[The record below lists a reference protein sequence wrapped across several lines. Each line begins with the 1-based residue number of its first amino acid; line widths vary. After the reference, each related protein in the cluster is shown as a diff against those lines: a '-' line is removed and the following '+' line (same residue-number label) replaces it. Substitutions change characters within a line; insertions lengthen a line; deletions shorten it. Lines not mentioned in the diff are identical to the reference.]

1 MDYAIVKRIIFLI
14 TFVAV
19 SEVVHGGCKLNDLE
33 RRICEAE
40 LSCSYDFEPG
50 LSLVTDWSCI
60 QPDYTDYNYVDN
72 EDYIIYF
79 KADNI
84 DETHS
89 FNPFNLIY
97 QLSNHI
103 HTLSITNGK
112 MNSIPGGFFY
122 LNKATTIDLSQNT
135 IELINLEVFSKL
147 ISLNV
152 LNVSCNQIADLEN
165 YGRTTVA
172 GVSQVHTIDLS
183 HNAVKAIPD
192 KYFSPFP
199 NLFHLNLSH
208 NYIKSFGVLTF
219 EGLIQLQTLHVSDNE
234 LTNIGSVFARLT
246 NIKELFLDHNFLTN
260 IEKSNFNTM
269 SVLEKLNLSWNSLN
283 GFEDETFDPMVALR
297 KLDLSSNKINTI
309 TKSLFQHNSNLQS
322 LDISL
327 NVISKIEPGAFEG
340 KHVQDFKIDDNP
352 ISGYLPKN
360 TFQGIFMKKLDLSGA
375 NVTELGPEL
384 FEGQFEC
391 LNFSKNS
398 ISKIHKMTFMKLELL
413 KDLDLSYN
421 QLHNIEFDTSK
432 LRNLSYL
439 YFNNNK
445 IKKIPK
451 DMFAYLTSLQ
461 MLDLSSN
468 IIEEI
473 EMQSFEHL
481 NKLKI
486 LKLNSNPL
494 LTVMPLQFFKGL
506 VSSTIL
512 DLSKTHV
519 NTIKNGA
526 LNGMKL
532 LKTFNSSCS
541 NVTDLETNAFSGT
554 GSIQVLD
561 LSYNQLETYSL
572 NNTNIKL
579 VEEIYLQ
586 YNKLQYITDK
596 TFLDLSDLRLLTL
609 KGNNLIRIE
618 NDAFRNLRNLLKI
631 DISANQEV
639 VFNSSTFSGLQ
650 SLSVLLLSNITCR
663 FSLGDIVNTSVAG
676 FDLSFC
682 NISDINYVLVNPI
695 ITLER
700 LKLTSNKIVS
710 INKPS
715 FQKLRQLSWID
726 LSYNQIS
733 IIQPG
738 SFSDNEDL
746 SVLDLN
752 NNLLSSLMFGVFDG
766 LVNLNTLDLSSNL
779 LHSFSA
785 SIFHNTPRMRLV
797 YLDNNLIEN
806 LDFDEFANEN
816 IKEIYLG
823 GNRILCDS
831 LTKFKKIS
839 HTFTVKARNGIY
851 DTENVDGITCKG
863 INNVMNKTHV
873 IDTAVTPISPGT
885 LNEFQLAVEKI
896 LNRSESYSIEKFLE
910 VLNKTETKNNAF
922 LEKFMNS
929 NHQVTGGIYRILENI
944 QEYLKLQNSVSVDSI
959 HPHTD
964 DLEVNNNTIKK
975 VYFKKQIM
983 FKDEH
988 EAQSN
993 ADLNSKELKY
1003 PLYFIATCLAVLL
1016 CMVILF
1022 AFLFFRVR
1030 STANLAYNNNLSCSR
1045 QPISN
1050 MMEME

>member
-1 MDYAIVKRIIFLI
+1 MDCAIARRIIFLI
-14 TFVAV
+14 TLVAA
-19 SEVVHGGCKLNDLE
+19 SELVDGGCELNDLE

-50 LSLVTDWSCI
+50 LNLVTDWSCI
-60 QPDYTDYNYVDN
+60 QHDYNDYNYGFN
-72 EDYIIYF
+72 EDYIIYL

-97 QLSNHI
+97 QLSDHI
-103 HTLSITNGK
+103 HTLLITNGK
-112 MNSIPGGFFY
+112 MNSIPGVLFY

-135 IELINLEVFSKL
+135 IELINLEAFSKL
-147 ISLNV
+147 ISLNI
-152 LNVSCNQIADLEN
+152 LNVSCNQIADLED
-165 YGRTTVA
+165 YERATAA
-172 GVSQVHTIDLS
+172 GFSQVHTIDLS
-183 HNAVKAIPD
+183 HNVIKAIPD
-192 KYFSPFP
+192 NYFSRFP
-199 NLFHLNLSH
+199 NLLHLNLSH
-208 NYIKSFGVLTF
+208 NYIKSFGALTF
-219 EGLIQLQTLHVSDNE
+219 EGLTQLQILHISDNE
-234 LTNIGSVFARLT
+234 LTKIGVVFARLT
-246 NIKELFLDHNFLTN
+246 NIKELFLDHNYLTK
-260 IEKSNFNTM
+260 IEKSNFNTLYM
-269 SVLEKLNLSWNSLN
+269 LEKLNLSWNNLI

-297 KLDLSSNKINTI
+297 KLDLSSNKISMI
-309 TKSLFQHNSNLQS
+309 TKSLFQHNVNLQS

-327 NVISKIEPGAFEG
+327 NTISKIEPGAFEG
-340 KHVQDFKIDDNP
+340 KHIQDFKIDDNP

-360 TFQGIFMKKLDLSGA
+360 TFQGIFMKKLVLSGA
-375 NVTELGPEL
+375 DVTELGPEM

-398 ISKIHKMTFMKLELL
+398 ISKIHKITFMELELL

-421 QLHNIEFDTSK
+421 QLQNIEFDTSNLK
-432 LRNLSYL
+432 NLSYF
-439 YFNNNK
+439 YINNNK

-451 DMFAYLTSLQ
+451 DMFAYLSSLQ
-461 MLDLSSN
+461 IVDLSFN
-468 IIEEI
+468 IIEEV
-473 EMQSFEHL
+473 EMQSFEYL

-486 LKLNSNPL
+486 LKLNNNPL
-494 LTVMPLQFFKGL
+494 LTVMPSQLFKGL
-506 VSSTIL
+506 VSSTGL
-512 DLSKTHV
+512 DLSYTYV
-519 NTIKNGA
+519 NTIKDGA
-526 LNGMKL
+526 LNSMKS
-532 LKTFNSSCS
+532 LKTFNSSYS
-541 NVTDLETNAFSGT
+541 NLTVLEINAFSRT

-561 LSYNQLETYSL
+561 LSYNQLEIYSL

-586 YNKLQYITDK
+586 HNKLKYITDK

-618 NDAFRNLRNLLKI
+618 NNAFRNLRNLLKI

-639 VFNSSTFSGLQ
+639 VFNSSIFTGLQ
-650 SLSVLLLSNITCR
+650 SLSVVLLSNITSR
-663 FSLGDIVNTSVAG
+663 FNLQDIVNTSIAG

-682 NISDINYVLVNPI
+682 NISDIHDVLVNPI

-700 LKLTSNKIVS
+700 LILTSNKIVS
-710 INKPS
+710 INKSS

-746 SVLDLN
+746 SVLNLS

-785 SIFHNTPRMRLV
+785 SIFHNTPRVRFV
-797 YLDNNLIEN
+797 YIDNNLIEN
-806 LDFDEFANEN
+806 LDFDEFSNEN
-816 IKEIYLG
+816 IREIYLG
-823 GNRILCDS
+823 GNRLPCDS
-831 LTKFKKIS
+831 LTKLKKIS
-839 HTFTVKARNGIY
+839 HTFAVKARNGIY

-863 INNVMNKTHV
+863 INNAMNKTHV
-873 IDTAVTPISPGT
+873 NDTALTPISPGS
-885 LNEFQLAVEKI
+885 LNEFQSAVGKI
-896 LNRSESYSIEKFLE
+896 LNRSESYSIEKFVE
-910 VLNKTETKNNAF
+910 VLNKTEAKNNAF
-922 LEKFMNS
+922 LEKLMNS

-944 QEYLKLQNSVSVDSI
+944 QEYLKLQNSASVDS
-959 HPHTD
+959 HPD
-964 DLEVNNNTIKK
+964 DLEVNNDVKEVN
-975 VYFKKQIM
+975 FKKQIM
-983 FKDEH
+983 FKEDGH

-1016 CMVILF
+1016 CMVILSF
-1022 AFLFFRVR
+1022 VFLFFRLR
-1030 STANLAYNNNLSCSR
+1030 STGNLAYNNNLSCSR

>member
-1 MDYAIVKRIIFLI
+1 MDYKIAKRIIFLI
-14 TFVAV
+14 TLVAA
-19 SEVVHGGCKLNDLE
+19 SELVDGGCELNDLE
-33 RRICEAE
+33 RRVCEAE

-50 LSLVTDWSCI
+50 LNLVTDWSCI
-60 QPDYTDYNYVDN
+60 QHDYNDYAYGFN

-97 QLSNHI
+97 QLNERI

-112 MNSIPGGFFY
+112 MNSVPGVFFY
-122 LNKATTIDLSQNT
+122 LNKVKTIDLSQNT
-135 IELINLEVFSKL
+135 IELINLEAFSKL
-147 ISLNV
+147 ISLKV
-152 LNVSCNQIADLEN
+152 LNVSCNQIADLED
-165 YGRTTVA
+165 YERTTVA

-183 HNAVKAIPD
+183 HNAIKAIPD
-192 KYFSPFP
+192 NYFSRFP
-199 NLFHLNLSH
+199 NLLHLNLSH
-208 NYIKSFGVLTF
+208 NYIKSFGEHTF
-219 EGLIQLQTLHVSDNE
+219 EGLIHLQTLYISDNE
-234 LTNIGSVFARLT
+234 LTKIGVVFARLT
-246 NIKELFLDHNFLTN
+246 NIKELLLDHNYLTN
-260 IEKSNFNTM
+260 IETSNFNNM
-269 SVLEKLNLSWNSLN
+269 SMLEKLNLSWNNLV
-283 GFEDETFDPMVALR
+283 GFEDTTFNTMVALR
-297 KLDLSSNKINTI
+297 KLDLSSNKINII
-309 TKSLFQHNSNLQS
+309 TKSLFQHNFNLQS

-327 NVISKIEPGAFEG
+327 NMISKIEPAAFEG
-340 KHVQDFKIDDNP
+340 KHILYFKIDDNP
-352 ISGYLPKN
+352 ISGYLTKN
-360 TFQGIFMKKLDLSGA
+360 TFQGIFIRKLDLSGA
-375 NVTELGPEL
+375 NVTELGPDL

-398 ISKIHKMTFMKLELL
+398 ISKIHKMTFFKLELL
-413 KDLDLSYN
+413 TDLDLSYN
-421 QLHNIEFDTSK
+421 QLQNIEFDTSNMQ
-432 LRNLSYL
+432 NLSYF
-439 YFNNNK
+439 YINNNK
-445 IKKIPK
+445 IKKISK
-451 DMFAYLTSLQ
+451 DIFVYLKNVQ
-461 MLDLSSN
+461 IVDLSHN
-468 IIEEI
+468 RIEEV

-486 LKLNSNPL
+486 LKLNNNPI
-494 LTVMPLQFFKGL
+494 LTVIPSQFFKGL
-506 VSSTIL
+506 VSSTVL
-512 DLSKTHV
+512 DLSYTHA
-519 NTIKNGA
+519 NTIKDGA
-526 LNGMKL
+526 LNGMKS
-532 LKTFNSSCS
+532 LKTFNSSYS
-541 NVTDLETNAFSGT
+541 NLMVLETNAFSGS

-609 KGNNLIRIE
+609 KGNNLIKIE
-618 NDAFRNLRNLLKI
+618 NNAFRNLRNLLKI

-639 VFNSSTFSGLQ
+639 VFNSSMFSGLQ
-650 SLSVLLLSNITCR
+650 SLSVVLLCNITSR
-663 FSLGDIVNTSVAG
+663 FNLGDIVNTSIAG

-682 NISDINYVLVNPI
+682 NITDINYVLVNPI

-700 LKLTSNKIVS
+700 LKLASNKISS
-710 INKPS
+710 INKSS

-726 LSYNQIS
+726 VSYNQIS

-746 SVLDLN
+746 SVLDLSC
-752 NNLLSSLMFGVFDG
+752 NLLSSLMFGVFDG

-785 SIFHNTPRMRLV
+785 SIFHNTPRVRLV
-797 YLDNNLIEN
+797 YLENNLIEN
-806 LDFDEFANEN
+806 LDFYQFANEN
-816 IKEIYLG
+816 IREIYLG
-823 GNRILCDS
+823 GNLIPCDS
-831 LTKFKKIS
+831 LTKLKKIS
-839 HTFTVKARNGIY
+839 HTFAVKARNEIY

-863 INNVMNKTHV
+863 INNDMNKTHLN
-873 IDTAVTPISPGT
+873 DTALTPISTGYM
-885 LNEFQLAVEKI
+885 NEFQSAVETI

-922 LEKFMNS
+922 VEKLMNS

-944 QEYLKLQNSVSVDSI
+944 QEYLKSQNSVSVDS
-959 HPHTD
+959 HPPRTD
-964 DLEVNNNTIKK
+964 DLDAVKEVH
-975 VYFKKQIM
+975 FKKQIM
-983 FKDEH
+983 FKEDEH
-988 EAQSN
+988 DAQSN

-1016 CMVILF
+1016 CMVILSF
-1022 AFLFFRVR
+1022 VFLFFRLR
-1030 STANLAYNNNLSCSR
+1030 STGNLAYNNNLSCSS